1 LVDLTIAPAWWPF
14 LVLST
19 AGGPLTTLIKT
30 GDATPIGTFTGF
42 GALSFSHGTAAFEG
56 IYAGGRGIFT
66 ASESEFG
73 AVIKTGNS
81 LFGSPV
87 TELGFSRLGFD
98 PDGSGNIAFNYRL
111 ADGRQ
116 GVALAAVVP
125 EPTSIG
131 IWIVA
136 LATGVVRHRRVVSI

>member
-1 LVDLTIAPAWWPF
+1 
-14 LVLST
+14 
-19 AGGPLTTLIKT
+19 LTTLIKT
-30 GDATPIGTFTGF
+30 GDGTPIETFSSF
-42 GALSFSHGTAAFEG
+42 GALSFSHGTVAFEG

-73 AVIKTGNS
+73 AVIKTGDS
-81 LFGSPV
+81 LFGSTV
-87 TELGFSRLGFD
+87 MELGFGRWGLD
-98 PDGSGNIAFNYRL
+98 PDGSGSIAFNYRL

-131 IWIVA
+131 LWIAA
-136 LATGVVRHRRVVSI
+136 LSTSVVRHRRVVSI